1 MDKIEF
7 IHGGKEYDDRYPDGI
22 PTRVNII
29 TQDDKEI
36 DRAVPKAPEPIIPN
50 VML

>member
-29 TQDDKEI
+29 TQD
-36 DRAVPKAPEPIIPN
+36 N
-50 VML
+50 